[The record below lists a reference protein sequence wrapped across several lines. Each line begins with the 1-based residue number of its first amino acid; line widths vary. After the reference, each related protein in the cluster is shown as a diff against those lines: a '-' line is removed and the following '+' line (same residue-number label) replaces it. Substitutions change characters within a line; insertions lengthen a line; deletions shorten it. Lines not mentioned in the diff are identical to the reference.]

1 MDPKKIYLIQTDTT
15 VGLASQN
22 REALMAAKGRKGD
35 KPFIVTVAGCNELKK
50 LTRVPKKKRK
60 LVRRAKKTTFV
71 YPHKDLALRVVHGG
85 DYYEFL
91 KPFGWMYS
99 TSANE
104 AGKGF
109 DLAFAKS
116 VADET
121 IGAEDELK
129 EGKASK
135 IILLAKKMKKI
146 R

>member
-1 MDPKKIYLIQTDTT
+1 MDPKKIYLIQSDTT

-22 REALMAAKGRKGD
+22 REALMSAKGRKSD
-35 KPFIVTVAGCNELKK
+35 KPFIITVAGCNELKK
-50 LTRVPKKKRK
+50 LTKVPKKQRK
-60 LVRRAKKTTFV
+60 LVRRAQKTTFV
-71 YPHKDLALRVVHGG
+71 YPHKNLAIRVVHSG
-85 DYYEFL
+85 DYYKFL

-104 AGKGF
+104 AGKDF

-116 VADET
+116 VADEI

-129 EGKASK
+129 EMKPSK
-135 IILLAKKMKKI
+135 IILLAKKMKKL

>member
-1 MDPKKIYLIQTDTT
+1 MDPQKIYLVQTDTT

-22 REALMAAKGRKGD
+22 KEALRNAKERAEN
-35 KPFIVTVAGCNELKK
+35 KPFIITVAGCGELKK
-50 LTRVPKKKRK
+50 LTRVPRKKRK

-71 YPHKDLALRVVHGG
+71 YPHKNLAVRVVQDGS
-85 DYYEFL
+85 YYEFL
-91 KPFGWMYS
+91 KLFGWMYS

-109 DLAFAKS
+109 DLSFAKG
-116 VADET
+116 VADE
-121 IGAEDELK
+121 IVGAEDYLK